1 MSTSPRGPGLAR
13 RGKLRLK
20 DRVVLVTGAAGTI
33 GREVSRVLAA
43 HGAQLALTDMAE
55 APLGSL
61 MSELEGTAEALWGR
75 AGDGANYAEFA
86 GLVAEAT
93 QALGPPQVLVNV
105 AGTFKFA
112 DFVNTVPADWSEMVS
127 ANLLTALVAC
137 RSVLPAMLEAGSG
150 AIVNFASTAG
160 EYGSIRPAAA
170 YAAAKAG
177 VIGFT
182 KSLAREVSPLGVRVN
197 AISPGPV
204 DTPALKAVTESERA
218 AASARTLLGRLGEPR
233 DIAHGV
239 LYLASDESAF
249 VTGTV
254 LQVNGG
260 SLL

>member
-1 MSTSPRGPGLAR
+1 
-13 RGKLRLK
+13 LRLNG
-20 DRVVLVTGAAGTI
+20 RVVLITGAGGTI
-33 GREVSRVLAA
+33 GREVTRLLAEN
-43 HGAQLALTDMAE
+43 GARLAVTDMAPGALETVMDELAHNSE
-55 APLGSL
+55 A
-61 MSELEGTAEALWGR
+61 MWGR
-75 AGDGANYAEFA
+75 PAD
-86 GLVAEAT
+86 VADFEDFSAFVDSAT
-93 QALGPPQVLVNV
+93 ETLGPPDALVNV

-112 DFVNTVPADWSEMVS
+112 DFVDSKPPEWSEMIS

-137 RSVLPAMLEAGSG
+137 RCVLPAMVEAGSG

-182 KSLAREVSPLGVRVN
+182 KSLAREVSPQGVRVN
-197 AISPGPV
+197 AISPGPI
-204 DTPALKAVTESERA
+204 DTPALKAVTDAERA
-218 AASARTLLGRLGEPR
+218 VAAARTLLGRLGQPR
-233 DIAHGV
+233 DIADGV
-239 LYLASDESAF
+239 LYLVSDESAF